1 MSQNLYESYSANLF
15 DGSLLKKTHTEQA
28 DAVVVGSGPGGATVA
43 RDLAGAGLRVVLIE
57 EGRLWL
63 PQDFPADAW
72 TANAEL
78 YRNVGAT
85 LAMGNLPIPL
95 VQGCAVGGTSV
106 INGAIS
112 WRLPQDIHQEWLA
125 TDPALEQSIGWTAL
139 SEAMDRVESDLHIHP
154 TPPEISGPNNLLLG
168 KGADA
173 LGIAHRPIY
182 RNVKGCRGLGR
193 CMQGCPEGHKMSM
206 DRTYIPEALAHN
218 ARLFYSTTALRVLHQ
233 DGKAQGIQAI
243 TKAGANLRVLAPR
256 VVLAA
261 GALHSPLLLWK
272 SRLRHPSLGQGFQCH
287 PGVGITG
294 RFPNPVR
301 MWEGAT
307 QGHEVIG
314 LRHEGIKIEALGF
327 DMAFVASRLKSFG
340 PALTD
345 DIANLVFW
353 SNWGAAIRAEAR
365 GSVRPSWRGQPH
377 VRFSLTQND
386 LFKIRRGIRVM
397 AEIMLAAGATAV
409 YPGIYGWHDKLSD
422 PAPLARL
429 EQEVP
434 LHPKRFNALATH
446 LFGTCRLGSNPQL
459 AVLDPFFQSY
469 TTQGLFVSDAS
480 VFPSNTGVNPQ
491 TSIIALAHL
500 CALAILQRT

>member
-1 MSQNLYESYSANLF
+1 MYEAYSSTLL
-15 DGSLLKKTHTEQA
+15 DGNQIKHDHLEQA

-43 RDLAGAGLRVVLIE
+43 RDLACAGLRVVILE

-78 YRNVGAT
+78 YRNAGAT
-85 LAMGNLPIPL
+85 LAMGNLPLPL

-112 WRLPQDIHQEWLA
+112 WRLPQDIHQEWLDA
-125 TDPALEQSIGWTAL
+125 DPVLAESIGWSELSDAL
-139 SEAMDRVESDLHIHP
+139 DQVERDLHIHP
-154 TPPEISGPNNLLLG
+154 TPPDISGPNNLLLG
-168 KGADA
+168 KGAEA
-173 LGIAHRPIY
+173 LGIAHRPIH

-218 ARLFYSTTALRVLHQ
+218 AILIYSATAQRILHQ
-233 DGKAQGIQAI
+233 NGKAQGIEA
-243 TKAGANLRVLAPR
+243 TAKAGGKIRILAPR
-256 VVLAA
+256 VIIAA

-272 SRLRHPSLGQGFQCH
+272 SGLRHPALGRGFQCH

-294 RFPNPVR
+294 RFPDPVR

-314 LRHEGIKIEALGF
+314 LRHEGIKLEALGF
-327 DMAFVASRLKSFG
+327 DMAFVASRLKTFG
-340 PALTD
+340 PALTE
-345 DIANLVFW
+345 DIADLVYW

-377 VRFSLTQND
+377 VRFSLSPND
-386 LFKIRRGIRVM
+386 LFKMRRGIRVM

-409 YPGIYGWHDKLSD
+409 YPGIYGWHEKISD
-422 PAPLARL
+422 PAPLAHL

-446 LFGTCRLGSNPQL
+446 LFGTCRLGSNKQRD
-459 AVLDPFFQSY
+459 VLDPFFQTY

-500 CALAILQRT
+500 CARSILQRT